1 MDGSKAVEEKA
12 WESVSVSSQ
21 TVNEMW
27 DIAGMG
33 WSGGKSEP
41 RRVEERCAARGV
53 QREVC
58 RVDRVHAMHKGK

>member
-41 RRVEERCAARGV
+41 RRAEERCAARGV
-53 QREVC
+53 QS
-58 RVDRVHAMHKGK
+58 G